1 MTVTEAG
8 TRSPRAERTRD
19 AIADALLSLL
29 EEGDLQPTAT
39 RIAERAGIS
48 LRLIYHH
55 FSDLEELFQVLS
67 RREGER
73 MLQRVAPVPADLPFD
88 ERLDGFADQ
97 RARVLEWLTPVCRA
111 AALHEPFSEALRA
124 ARDAGAAL
132 AERELDRVFAEELAP
147 HPAAERRARID
158 ALAAATGWAAWNAAR
173 VSGRSFDRCRD
184 AMRRNVRAV
193 LLEPFPAPG
202 PSASSASSGPS
213 ASPAP
218 PASAR

>member
-1 MTVTEAG
+1 MVAMTVTDAVA
-8 TRSPRAERTRD
+8 RSPRAERTRD

-55 FSDLEELFQVLS
+55 FSDLEELFQVLA

-73 MLQRVAPVPADLPFD
+73 MVQRVEPVPADLPFE
-88 ERLDGFADQ
+88 ERLDRFVDQ

-111 AALHEPFSEALRA
+111 GVLHEPFSEALRN

-132 AERELDRVFAEELAP
+132 AEREILRVFATELEP
-147 HPAAERRARID
+147 YRPAERQARVD
-158 ALAAATGWAAWNAAR
+158 ALAASTGWAGWNAVR
-173 VSGRSFDRCRD
+173 VSGRSVERARA
-184 AMRRNVRAV
+184 AMRRTVRAV
-193 LLEPFPAPG
+193 LL
-202 PSASSASSGPS
+202 
-213 ASPAP
+213 SPAP
-218 PASAR
+218 